1 MSGSLYRASQPD
13 LEVRSDG
20 RTVHGVA
27 VPWDTPA
34 RVNDGFGPYTET
46 FRRGSFERTIRERGH
61 KVKALANHD
70 RRSLPLGRA
79 HVVREDAAGLYTE
92 LRVSKTRAGDEALE
106 LVRDGALDAF
116 SVGFL
121 PVKQVDGPDGLVE
134 RTEVRLNEVSLVAFP
149 AYDGAAIAGVRGE
162 DLPVSAARSLLEALE
177 PASEED
183 RLILRRS
190 ELYVELR
197 RMIEV
202 SGEQP
207 FTGESME
214 KFRAKADDLT
224 ALQQRID
231 RIDLDITTAPSDE
244 GDSEGADSEAA
255 ERASEEPVAP
265 VPAGTETDSLGE
277 AADRTS
283 DGADI
288 PVTGFANRP
297 RKSLD
302 DIRAVHARMNATIER
317 IIEKEASDG

>member
-1 MSGSLYRASQPD
+1 MSGSLYRANQPD

-34 RVNDGFGPYTET
+34 RVNDGFGPYTEV
-46 FRRGSFERTIRERGH
+46 FRKGAFERTIRERGH

-79 HVVREDAAGLYTE
+79 NLVREDAAGLYTE

-116 SVGFL
+116 SVGFV
-121 PVKQVDGPDGLVE
+121 PVKEREGPDGLVE

-149 AYDGAAIAGVRGE
+149 AYDGAAIAGIRGD
-162 DLPVSAARSLLEALE
+162 DLPVDDARSILEALE
-177 PASEED
+177 PASEGD

-207 FTGESME
+207 FTGERME
-214 KFRAKADDLT
+214 EFRAKAADLS

-231 RIDLDITTAPSDE
+231 RIDLDLTTVPE
-244 GDSEGADSEAA
+244 GDSEGTDSEAA
-255 ERASEEPVAP
+255 ERASEEPVTPAP
-265 VPAGTETDSLGE
+265 DGTETDSSGE

-283 DGADI
+283 DGATN
-288 PVTGFANRP
+288 PEEGFTKRP

-302 DIRAVHARMNATIER
+302 DIRAIRARVHSTVER
-317 IIEKEASDG
+317 IIEKEAS

>member
-1 MSGSLYRASQPD
+1 MSGSLYRANQPD

-34 RVNDGFGPYTET
+34 RVNDGFGPYTEV
-46 FRRGSFERTIRERGH
+46 FRKGAFERTIRERGH

-79 HVVREDAAGLYTE
+79 NLVREDAAGLYTE
-92 LRVSKTRAGDEALE
+92 VRVSKTRAGDEALE

-116 SVGFL
+116 SVGFI
-121 PVKQVDGPDGLVE
+121 PVREREGPDGLVE

-149 AYDGAAIAGVRGE
+149 AYDGAAIAGIRGD
-162 DLPVSAARSLLEALE
+162 DLPVDDARSILEALE
-177 PASEED
+177 PASEGD

-197 RMIEV
+197 RMIET

-207 FTGESME
+207 FTGERME
-214 KFRAKADDLT
+214 EFRAKADDLT

-231 RIDLDITTAPSDE
+231 RIDLDLTTVPSDE
-244 GDSEGADSEAA
+244 VDSEGTDSEAA
-255 ERASEEPVAP
+255 ERASEEPVTPAP
-265 VPAGTETDSLGE
+265 SGEDTDSSGE
-277 AADRTS
+277 AAERTS
-283 DGADI
+283 DGADT
-288 PVTGFANRP
+288 PEPGFTQRP

-302 DIRAVHARMNATIER
+302 DIRAVRAQVNSTVER
-317 IIEKEASDG
+317 IIEKEAS